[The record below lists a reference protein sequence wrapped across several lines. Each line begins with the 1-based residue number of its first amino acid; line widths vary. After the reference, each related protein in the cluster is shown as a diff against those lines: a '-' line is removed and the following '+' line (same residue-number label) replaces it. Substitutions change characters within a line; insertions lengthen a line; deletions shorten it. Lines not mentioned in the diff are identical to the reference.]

1 METPGE
7 HLRAELLHMGMDQA
21 TLSVRLDV
29 SRQTVNNIING
40 RQEISR
46 SIARKLGAITGRDED
61 YWLRSSFAASRRAA
75 PVPQRKTPP
84 EPQKITPPEPWRGQD
99 SKPPTGF
106 HQFLSVAAGELAAD
120 LRRNRKVAKV
130 TSWSDLR
137 RYILRKYGDQEKLVE
152 ARALWKGY
160 LKAIS

>member
-46 SIARKLGAITGRDED
+46 SIARKLGALTGHSED
-61 YWLRSSFAASRRAA
+61 YWLRSSFAPARRARAA
-75 PVPQRKTPP
+75 PQRKNPP
-84 EPQKITPPEPWRGQD
+84 
-99 SKPPTGF
+99 KPPTGKGSKPATGF
-106 HQFLSVAAGELAAD
+106 HEFLLVAGGELATD
-120 LRRNRKVAKV
+120 LKRDRKMAKV

-137 RYILRKYGDQEKLVE
+137 RHLLHKYGGQEKLVE
-152 ARALWKGY
+152 ARALWKSY
-160 LKAIS
+160 LRAIS

>member
-46 SIARKLGAITGRDED
+46 SIARKLGALTGRTED
-61 YWLRSSFAASRRAA
+61 YWLRSSFAPAKRAQA
-75 PVPQRKTPP
+75 
-84 EPQKITPPEPWRGQD
+84 PQKQSRPKPQKAKPAEPKRGND
-99 SKPPTGF
+99 KKPATGF
-106 HQFLSVAAGELAAD
+106 HEFLSAADGELAAD
-120 LRRNRKVAKV
+120 LKRNRKMANV

-137 RYILRKYGDQEKLVE
+137 RYIMRKDGDQERLVE
-152 ARALWKGY
+152 ARALWKDY